1 MYINSKEISKSFYF
15 YFFLFNRNNNN
26 CYFNNEELNDKKIEE
41 NYFLP
46 ENSDDCFIYKIIE
59 FDDYYYSL
67 KNIFVIFIIS
77 KILNIFN
84 EKFIFLIVL
93 NIIMFYGPLEKKYPY
108 FLFRSRMYLQ
118 QIFEGIIGLFKCFI
132 PKYEE

>member
-1 MYINSKEISKSFYF
+1 MYINSKEISKSFYS

-46 ENSDDCFIYKIIE
+46 EKSDDCFIDRILE

-67 KNIFVIFIIS
+67 KKLFVVFIIS
-77 KILNIFN
+77 KIINIFN
-84 EKFIFLIVL
+84 EKFIFLIII
-93 NIIMFYGPLEKKYPY
+93 NILMFYGPLEKKYPY

>member
-1 MYINSKEISKSFYF
+1 MYINSKEISKSFYS

-67 KNIFVIFIIS
+67 KKLFVVFIIS
-77 KILNIFN
+77 KIINIFN
-84 EKFIFLIVL
+84 EKFIFLIII
-93 NIIMFYGPLEKKYPY
+93 NILMFYGPLEKKYPY

>member
-1 MYINSKEISKSFYF
+1 M
-15 YFFLFNRNNNN
+15 
-26 CYFNNEELNDKKIEE
+26 
-41 NYFLP
+41 P
-46 ENSDDCFIYKIIE
+46 ENSEDCFINKIIE

-108 FLFRSRMYLQ
+108 FLFRSRMYLL
-118 QIFEGIIGLFKCFI
+118 QIFQGINGLFKCLI

>member
-1 MYINSKEISKSFYF
+1 M
-15 YFFLFNRNNNN
+15 
-26 CYFNNEELNDKKIEE
+26 
-41 NYFLP
+41 
-46 ENSDDCFIYKIIE
+46 
-59 FDDYYYSL
+59 
-67 KNIFVIFIIS
+67 
-77 KILNIFN
+77 FN
-84 EKFIFLIVL
+84 EKFIFLIVI